1 MADSF
6 HTIPH
11 QRVQIV
17 PDRMKGIL
25 TADNVQCSTDLLFSR
40 QSVMIFHIKPD
51 LIDICICDCFS
62 PAFPADILYDLYLVG
77 QLVPADTASKNRIL
91 LKHSHT
97 VLNRL
102 PWQSLFGLFQFFCD
116 IFHR

>member
-1 MADSF
+1 
-6 HTIPH
+6 
-11 QRVQIV
+11 
-17 PDRMKGIL
+17 MKGIL
-25 TADNVQCSTDLLFSR
+25 TADNVQCCTDLLFPR
-40 QSVMIFHIKPD
+40 QSVMVFQIKPD
-51 LIDICICDCFS
+51 LIDICICDCLA
-62 PAFPADILYDLYLVG
+62 PAFPSDILNDFRFVG